1 MAGDYFACCFTVD
14 YITRTTGTECMVY
27 APALFDIPTIM
38 FFLSA
43 FTQSQE
49 ATANIGF
56 YTRLT

>member
-1 MAGDYFACCFTVD
+1 
-14 YITRTTGTECMVY
+14 MVY
-27 APALFDIPTIM
+27 APALFDIPAIM